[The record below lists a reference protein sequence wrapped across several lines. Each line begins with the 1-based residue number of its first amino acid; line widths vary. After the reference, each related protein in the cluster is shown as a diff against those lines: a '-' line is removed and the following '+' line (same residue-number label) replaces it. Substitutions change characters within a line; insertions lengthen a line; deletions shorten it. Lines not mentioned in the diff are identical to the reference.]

1 VLRAVLGDLPPG
13 DVVPLGEIVDRLGV
27 QGLGAALIVLGAASL
42 VPGPAPIFGAALSII
57 GVGMALGRETIMLP
71 GWLRRRSVR
80 KVRARSIIDTAVPV
94 VTRLER
100 LARPRWNRALHG
112 SGHRIAGIACVV
124 AGILI
129 ILPIPFGNAAPAT
142 AVVVLGLGHT
152 AGDGLAVVAGVVATV
167 LATVLSGVLM
177 ALGYEAF
184 KLLF

>member
-13 DVVPLGEIVDRLGV
+13 DVVPLGEIVDRLGA

-42 VPGPAPIFGAALSII
+42 VPGAALSII

-129 ILPIPFGNAAPAT
+129 ILPIPFGNAAPAA

-167 LATVLSGVLM
+167 LATVLSGVLV

-184 KLLF
+184 KLLL